1 MKQKTMR
8 EIPVLFIRGSE
19 ELGRATGITAPKT
32 HARWR
37 AEGLRYF
44 VMDDG
49 TFLYD
54 PSDVADFIKRRYE
67 PQQVN
72 LNLSRTGL

>member
-1 MKQKTMR
+1 MKPRTLR

-37 AEGLRYF
+37 NEGLRYF
-44 VMDDG
+44 IMDDG

-54 PSDVADFIKRRYE
+54 PKDVAAFIKQRYT
-67 PQQVN
+67 PQQVKSN
-72 LNLSRTGL
+72 L